1 MKSLDLY
8 QQDEMRMNAETIKL
22 GLIDRL
28 MKVHEVATL
37 KRIEKLIIQ
46 AEMEARAEKSLEA
59 IEKGEVVALEQVS
72 NENRKWLKKKYSK

>member
-1 MKSLDLY
+1 
-8 QQDEMRMNAETIKL
+8 MRMNAETIKL

>member
-1 MKSLDLY
+1 
-8 QQDEMRMNAETIKL
+8 MNEETIKL

-37 KRIEKLIIQ
+37 KRMEKLIIQ
-46 AEMEARAEKSLEA
+46 AEMEARAEKSLQA
-59 IEKGEVVALEQVS
+59 IEKGEVVTLKQFG

>member
-1 MKSLDLY
+1 
-8 QQDEMRMNAETIKL
+8 MNEETIEL

-37 KRIEKLIIQ
+37 KRMEKLIIQ
-46 AEMEARAEKSLEA
+46 AEMEARAEKSLQA
-59 IEKGEVVALEQVS
+59 IENGEVVTLKQFS

>member
-1 MKSLDLY
+1 
-8 QQDEMRMNAETIKL
+8 MNEETIKL

-37 KRIEKLIIQ
+37 KRMEKLIIQ
-46 AEMEARAEKSLEA
+46 AEMEARAEKSMQA
-59 IEKGEVVALEQVS
+59 IEKGEVVTLRKFS